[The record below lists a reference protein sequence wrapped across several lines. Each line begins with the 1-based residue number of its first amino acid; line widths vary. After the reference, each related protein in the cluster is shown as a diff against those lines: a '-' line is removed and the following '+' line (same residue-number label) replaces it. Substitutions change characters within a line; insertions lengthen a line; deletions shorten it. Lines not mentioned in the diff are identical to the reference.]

1 MLQNDEHDTIPNE
14 KPDTKMRDDTVHNS
28 NTATAT
34 DMPSEVNKDDL
45 NTGTGKRKHP
55 EIIDELGNNLHTILE
70 NAGECESDDKG
81 NINLKLT

>member
-34 DMPSEVNKDDL
+34 EMHSDVNKDDL
-45 NTGTGKRKHP
+45 NTGIGKRKLP
-55 EIIDELGNNLHTILE
+55 EIIDELGNNLDTILN

-81 NINLKLT
+81 NVKLMLR

>member
-1 MLQNDEHDTIPNE
+1 
-14 KPDTKMRDDTVHNS
+14 MRDDTVHNS

-34 DMPSEVNKDDL
+34 EVLSEVNKDDL

-55 EIIDELGNNLHTILE
+55 EIIEELCNNLHTILE

-81 NINLKLT
+81 NVKLMLR